1 MLIHDSLSRVN
12 TGFSR
17 VNAGPVAVGSPE
29 AGHAD
34 GELGYRW
41 PAGPGSSPATPTGRS
56 ASGGLTVIV
65 TSVASDSHNWN
76 LVYLQLLLEEL
87 GHGVV
92 NLGPCVPDEL
102 LLAECL
108 QGRPDLV
115 VVSSVNGHGFFDG
128 MRLIGR
134 LRAQPELA
142 TTTTVIGGKLGIAG
156 PGGSRS
162 RDELKGAGFDEV
174 FEEDR
179 DISEFYSFV
188 GKLPRG
194 VRR

>member
-1 MLIHDSLSRVN
+1 MLIHDSFSRVN
-12 TGFSR
+12 TSLSR
-17 VNAGPVAVGSPE
+17 DNAGPVAVGARKAGHANGE
-29 AGHAD
+29 AGH
-34 GELGYRW
+34 RSV
-41 PAGPGSSPATPTGRS
+41 AGAGSSPATGTGHS
-56 ASGGLTVIV
+56 AGAGLTVIV

-87 GHGVV
+87 GHTVV

-108 QGRPDLV
+108 QAQPDLV
-115 VVSSVNGHGFFDG
+115 VVSSVNGHGFFDA
-128 MRLIGR
+128 MRLIGK
-134 LRAQPELA
+134 LRAQPGLA

-156 PGGSRS
+156 PGGKRS
-162 RDELKGAGFDEV
+162 RDQLKGAGFDDV

-188 GKLPRG
+188 GKLSRG

>member
-1 MLIHDSLSRVN
+1 MLIHDSLPRVN
-12 TGFSR
+12 PGFSR
-17 VNAGPVAVGSPE
+17 VNAGQVAVGAPE
-29 AGHAD
+29 AGHAH
-34 GELGYRW
+34 GEAGYRSA
-41 PAGPGSSPATPTGRS
+41 AGAGSSPATATGHS
-56 ASGGLTVIV
+56 AGAGLTVIV
-65 TSVASDSHNWN
+65 ASVASDSHNWN

-87 GHGVV
+87 GHRVV

-108 QGRPDLV
+108 QAQPDLV

-128 MRLIGR
+128 MRLIGK
-134 LRAQPELA
+134 LRAKPGLA
-142 TTTTVIGGKLGIAG
+142 TTAIVIGGKLGIAG
-156 PGGSRS
+156 PGGKRS
-162 RDELKGAGFDEV
+162 RDQLKGAGFDDV

>member
-1 MLIHDSLSRVN
+1 MLIHDS
-12 TGFSR
+12 FSR
-17 VNAGPVAVGSPE
+17 VGTGPVAVGAPE
-29 AGHAD
+29 TGLANGPRGHC
-34 GELGYRW
+34 R
-41 PAGPGSSPATPTGRS
+41 PTGPGSSPATPTGHS
-56 ASGGLTVIV
+56 AGAGLKVIV

-87 GHGVV
+87 GHRVV

-102 LLAECL
+102 LVAECL
-108 QGRPDLV
+108 QARPDLV

-128 MRLIGR
+128 VRLIGE

-142 TTTTVIGGKLGIAG
+142 TTTTVIGGKLGIGG
-156 PGGSRS
+156 PGGKRS

-188 GKLPRG
+188 GKLPRR
-194 VRR
+194 VLR